1 MSTVV
6 FDAVTKAYGQTVALK
21 DLSLE
26 ITEEE
31 FFVIVGPSGAGKTTT
46 LKLTAGLLPV
56 TSGKLYIGG
65 RLANSLSPAE
75 RNVAMTFESYAL
87 YPHLTVYEN
96 IANPLRSPSVKLLS
110 DSEISS
116 RVVGIAELLGIE
128 QLLERYPREL
138 SGGQKQRVALGRA
151 MVRRPSVFLLDEPLS
166 HVDAKVRQHMRVE
179 LDRLRK
185 ELKTTT
191 IYVTHDY
198 VEALALGDRVGV
210 LNDGELMQVG
220 PPQEVYSR
228 PANEFVAKHVGQP
241 EINLVDANVVS
252 VNGAVCLLGVKNPKL
267 QFVLDAKRAEVLKQL
282 NCQNVRI
289 GIRPH
294 MLKCAPVEASSLVGE
309 VYVFEPSVVFGRL
322 VVDFEGYMLTALTKA
337 SDRFE
342 IGQKVGFDISPND
355 IYLFDPRTG
364 KNLEAVP

>member
-6 FDAVTKAYGQTVALK
+6 FDAVTKTFGQTVAVK

-26 ITEEE
+26 ILEEE

-46 LKLTAGLLPV
+46 LKLTAGLLPL

-75 RNVAMTFESYAL
+75 RNIAMTFESYAL
-87 YPHLTVYEN
+87 YPHMTVYQN
-96 IANPLRSPSVKLLS
+96 IANPLRSPGVKRLS
-110 DSEISS
+110 ESEIGS
-116 RVVGIAELLGIE
+116 RVGGIAELLGIG

-179 LDRLRK
+179 LNRLQK

-191 IYVTHDY
+191 IYMTHDY

-210 LNDGELMQVG
+210 LNRGELIQVG

-241 EINLVDANVVS
+241 EINLIDANITS
-252 VNGAVCLLGVKNPKL
+252 VNGTVRLSGVKNPKL
-267 QFVLDAKRAEVLKQL
+267 QFVLKGKRAEIVKQS
-282 NCQNVRI
+282 NCQSLRI
-289 GIRPH
+289 GIRPQ
-294 MLKCAPVEASSLVGE
+294 MINCGLVVAGKLVGE
-309 VYVFEPSVVFGRL
+309 VYVFEPSVISGQL
-322 VVDFEGYMLTALTKA
+322 LVDFEGYMLTALTKA

-342 IGQKVGFDISPND
+342 IGQKVGFDVSPND

-364 KNLEAVP
+364 KNLEAAR

>member
-6 FDAVTKAYGQTVALK
+6 FDAVTKTYGQTVAVK
-21 DLSLE
+21 NLSLE
-26 ITEEE
+26 IAEQE

-46 LKLTAGLLPV
+46 LKLTAGLLPL

-65 RLANSLSPAE
+65 KLANSFSPAE
-75 RNVAMTFESYAL
+75 RNTAMTFESYAL
-87 YPHLTVYEN
+87 YPHMTVYEN
-96 IANPLRSPSVKLLS
+96 IANPLRSPGAKLNE
-110 DSEISS
+110 SEIRS
-116 RVVGIAELLGIE
+116 RVVGIAELLGIG

-151 MVRRPSVFLLDEPLS
+151 MVRKPSVFLLDEPLS

-179 LDRLRK
+179 FNRIQR

-198 VEALALGDRVGV
+198 AEALALGDRVGV
-210 LNDGELMQVG
+210 LNHGELIQVG
-220 PPQEVYSR
+220 PPHEVYSK

-241 EINLVDANVVS
+241 EINLIDANVTSIDGTVR
-252 VNGAVCLLGVKNPKL
+252 LLGVKNPKL
-267 QFVLDAKRAEVLKQL
+267 QFVLEGKRAEVVKQS
-282 NCQNVRI
+282 NCQSLRI

-294 MLKCAPVEASSLVGE
+294 MLKCGPVGANKLVGE
-309 VYVFEPSVVFGRL
+309 VYVFEPSVISGQL
-322 VVDFEGYMLTALTKA
+322 LVDFEGYMLTALTKA

-342 IGQKVGFDISPND
+342 TGQKVGFDVSPND
-355 IYLFDPRTG
+355 IYLFDLRTG
-364 KNLEAVP
+364 ENLEAAR

>member
-6 FDAVTKAYGQTVALK
+6 FDAVTKAYGQTKAVK

-26 ITEEE
+26 IAEEE

-46 LKLTAGLLPV
+46 LKLAAGLLPL
-56 TSGKLYIGG
+56 TSGRLYIGG
-65 RLANSLSPAE
+65 KLANSLSPAD

-87 YPHLTVYEN
+87 YPHKTVFEN
-96 IANPLRSPSVKLLS
+96 IANPLRSPGMKLS
-110 DSEISS
+110 ESEIGA
-116 RVVGIAELLGIE
+116 RVHAIAEMLGMG

-151 MVRRPSVFLLDEPLS
+151 MVRRPSIFLLDEPLS

-179 LDRLRK
+179 LNRLQK

-198 VEALALGDRVGV
+198 GEALSLGDRIGV
-210 LNDGELMQVG
+210 LDHGELIQVG
-220 PPQEVYSR
+220 PPEEVYSR
-228 PANEFVAKHVGQP
+228 PANEFVARHLGQP
-241 EINLVDANVVS
+241 EINLIDMNVTS
-252 VNGAVCLLGVKNPKL
+252 VNGSVHLKGVKNPKL
-267 QFVLDAKRAEVLKQL
+267 QFILDGKRAEVVKQS

-294 MLKCAPVEASSLVGE
+294 KITCGPVGASELVGE
-309 VYVFEPSVVFGRL
+309 VYVYEPAVIFGQL
-322 VVDFEGYMLTALTKA
+322 LVDFGGYMLTVLTKA
-337 SDRFE
+337 SERFD
-342 IGQKVGFDISPND
+342 IGQKVGFGVSSKDV
-355 IYLFDPRTG
+355 YLFDPRTG
-364 KNLEAVP
+364 KNLEAAH